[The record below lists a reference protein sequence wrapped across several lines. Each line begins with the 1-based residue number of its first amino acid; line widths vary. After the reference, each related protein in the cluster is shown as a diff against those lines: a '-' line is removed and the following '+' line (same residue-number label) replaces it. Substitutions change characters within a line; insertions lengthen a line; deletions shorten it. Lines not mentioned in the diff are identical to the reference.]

1 LKKLKKQKRFISEMK
16 KYKIIT
22 FSALLFT
29 LSLSYWQA
37 LAKDIPHDDLLSN
50 QDVEKCAA
58 KPDEESYDCSDKL
71 IQNSDNNLQDSFKN
85 KLKEIESANYSQWW
99 MGSEEQRKTMS
110 VNFANSQK
118 AWEQYKI
125 TYCKSAA
132 APYEN
137 THGYGDTLSSCFIN
151 MNRKRVAEINMISVN
166 SAR

>member
-1 LKKLKKQKRFISEMK
+1 MK
-16 KYKIIT
+16 KHKIKILPILVVAIS
-22 FSALLFT
+22 SAC
-29 LSLSYWQA
+29 WEA
-37 LAKDIPHDDLLSN
+37 LANEITHDDLLSN
-50 QDVEKCAA
+50 HDVEKCVA

-71 IQNSDNNLQDSFKN
+71 IQNSDNNLQDSFRK

-110 VNFANSQK
+110 ANFANSQK
-118 AWEQYKI
+118 AWEQYKL

-151 MNRKRVAEINMISVN
+151 MNQKRIDEINMISVN
-166 SAR
+166 SGR

>member
-1 LKKLKKQKRFISEMK
+1 
-16 KYKIIT
+16 
-22 FSALLFT
+22 
-29 LSLSYWQA
+29 
-37 LAKDIPHDDLLSN
+37 
-50 QDVEKCAA
+50 
-58 KPDEESYDCSDKL
+58 EESYDCSDKL

-151 MNRKRVAEINMISVN
+151 MNRKRVAEINMISVD

>member
-1 LKKLKKQKRFISEMK
+1 MEKRKLTISF
-16 KYKIIT
+16 T
-22 FSALLFT
+22 LLF
-29 LSLSYWQA
+29 LLLMNYREA
-37 LAKDIPHDDLLSN
+37 LAKDIIYNDLLSN

-71 IQNSDNNLQDSFKN
+71 IQNSDNNLQDSFRN

-118 AWEQYKI
+118 AWEQYKL

-151 MNRKRVAEINMISVN
+151 MNRKRVAEINMFSVD

>member
-1 LKKLKKQKRFISEMK
+1 
-16 KYKIIT
+16 
-22 FSALLFT
+22 
-29 LSLSYWQA
+29 
-37 LAKDIPHDDLLSN
+37 
-50 QDVEKCAA
+50 
-58 KPDEESYDCSDKL
+58 
-71 IQNSDNNLQDSFKN
+71 
-85 KLKEIESANYSQWW
+85 ESANYSQWW

-118 AWEQYKI
+118 AWEQYKL

-151 MNRKRVAEINMISVN
+151 MNRKRVAEINMFSVD

>member
-1 LKKLKKQKRFISEMK
+1 MRKH
-16 KYKIIT
+16 KIIILSMLVVAIS
-22 FSALLFT
+22 SAR
-29 LSLSYWQA
+29 WEA

-71 IQNSDNNLQDSFKN
+71 IQNSDNTLQDSFRN

-118 AWEQYKI
+118 AWEQYKL

-151 MNRKRVAEINMISVN
+151 MNRKRVAEINMISVD

>member
-1 LKKLKKQKRFISEMK
+1 MRKH
-16 KYKIIT
+16 KIIILSMLVVAIS
-22 FSALLFT
+22 SAR
-29 LSLSYWQA
+29 WEA

-58 KPDEESYDCSDKL
+58 KPDKESYDCSDKL
-71 IQNSDNNLQDSFKN
+71 IQNSDNTLQDSFRN

-118 AWEQYKI
+118 AWEQYKL

-151 MNRKRVAEINMISVN
+151 MNRKRVAEINMFSVD

>member
-1 LKKLKKQKRFISEMK
+1 MEKRKLKIPF
-16 KYKIIT
+16 T
-22 FSALLFT
+22 LLFI
-29 LSLSYWQA
+29 LLMNYRES
-37 LAKDIPHDDLLSN
+37 LAKDIIYNDLLSN
-50 QDVEKCAA
+50 QDVAKCAA

-71 IQNSDNNLQDSFKN
+71 IQNSDNNLQDSFK
-85 KLKEIESANYSQWW
+85 KKVKEIESANYSQWW

-151 MNRKRVAEINMISVN
+151 MNRKRVAEINMLSVD

>member
-1 LKKLKKQKRFISEMK
+1 MEKRKLTISF
-16 KYKIIT
+16 T
-22 FSALLFT
+22 LLF
-29 LSLSYWQA
+29 LLLMNYREA
-37 LAKDIPHDDLLSN
+37 LAKDIIYNDLLSN

-71 IQNSDNNLQDSFKN
+71 IQNSDSNLQDSFRN

-118 AWEQYKI
+118 AWEQYKL

-151 MNRKRVAEINMISVN
+151 MNRKRVAEINMFSVD

>member
-1 LKKLKKQKRFISEMK
+1 MRKH
-16 KYKIIT
+16 KIIILSMLVVAIS
-22 FSALLFT
+22 SAR
-29 LSLSYWQA
+29 WEA

-71 IQNSDNNLQDSFKN
+71 IQNSDNTLQDSFRN

-99 MGSEEQRKTMS
+99 MGSEDQRKTMS

-118 AWEQYKI
+118 AWEQYKL

-151 MNRKRVAEINMISVN
+151 MNRKRVAEINMFSVD

>member
-1 LKKLKKQKRFISEMK
+1 MEKRKLKIPF
-16 KYKIIT
+16 T
-22 FSALLFT
+22 LLFI
-29 LSLSYWQA
+29 LLMNYREA
-37 LAKDIPHDDLLSN
+37 LAKDIIYNDLLSN
-50 QDVEKCAA
+50 QDVAKCAA

-71 IQNSDNNLQDSFKN
+71 IQNSDNNLQDSFK
-85 KLKEIESANYSQWW
+85 KKVKEIESANYSQWW

-151 MNRKRVAEINMISVN
+151 MNRKRVAEINMLSVD

>member
-1 LKKLKKQKRFISEMK
+1 MEKRKLTISF
-16 KYKIIT
+16 T
-22 FSALLFT
+22 LLF
-29 LSLSYWQA
+29 LLLMNYREA
-37 LAKDIPHDDLLSN
+37 LAKHIIYNDLLSN

-71 IQNSDNNLQDSFKN
+71 IQNSDNNLQDSFK
-85 KLKEIESANYSQWW
+85 KKVKEIESANYSQWW

-110 VNFANSQK
+110 VNFVNSQK
-118 AWEQYKI
+118 AWEQYKF

-137 THGYGDTLSSCFIN
+137 THGYGDTLSSCLIN
-151 MNRKRVAEINMISVN
+151 MNRNWVAEITMISVN

>member
-1 LKKLKKQKRFISEMK
+1 MEKRKITISF
-16 KYKIIT
+16 T
-22 FSALLFT
+22 LLF
-29 LSLSYWQA
+29 LLLMNYREA
-37 LAKDIPHDDLLSN
+37 LAKHIIYNDLLSN
-50 QDVEKCAA
+50 QDIEKCAA

-71 IQNSDNNLQDSFKN
+71 IQNSDNNLQDSFRH

-118 AWEQYKI
+118 AWEQYKL

-151 MNRKRVAEINMISVN
+151 MNQKRIAEIDMISVD
-166 SAR
+166 SSR

>member
-1 LKKLKKQKRFISEMK
+1 MQKRK
-16 KYKIIT
+16 LII
-22 FSALLFT
+22 FPALLFT
-29 LSLSYWQA
+29 LSISYGEA
-37 LAKDIPHDDLLSN
+37 LAKDIPHNDLLSN
-50 QDVEKCAA
+50 QGVEKCAA
-58 KPDEESYDCSDKL
+58 KPDQESYDCSDKL
-71 IQNSDNNLQDSFKN
+71 IQNSDNNLQDSFK
-85 KLKEIESANYSQWW
+85 KKVKEIESANYSQWW

>member
-1 LKKLKKQKRFISEMK
+1 M
-16 KYKIIT
+16 
-22 FSALLFT
+22 FT
-29 LSLSYWQA
+29 LSSISWPTFSKAIY
-37 LAKDIPHDDLLSN
+37 HDDLLSN

-71 IQNSDNNLQDSFKN
+71 IQNSDNSLQDSFK
-85 KLKEIESANYSQWW
+85 KKVKEIESANYSQWW

-151 MNRKRVAEINMISVN
+151 MNRKRVAEINMISVD
-166 SAR
+166 SVR

>member
-1 LKKLKKQKRFISEMK
+1 MEKRKITISF
-16 KYKIIT
+16 T
-22 FSALLFT
+22 LLF
-29 LSLSYWQA
+29 LLLMNYREA
-37 LAKDIPHDDLLSN
+37 LAKHIIYNDLLSN

-71 IQNSDNNLQDSFKN
+71 IQNSDNNLQDSFK
-85 KLKEIESANYSQWW
+85 KKVKEIESANYSQWW
-99 MGSEEQRKTMS
+99 MGSEEQRKSMS

-118 AWEQYKI
+118 AWEQYKL

-151 MNRKRVAEINMISVN
+151 MNRKRVAEINMISVD

>member
-1 LKKLKKQKRFISEMK
+1 MEKRKLKIPF
-16 KYKIIT
+16 T
-22 FSALLFT
+22 LLFI
-29 LSLSYWQA
+29 LLMNYRKS
-37 LAKDIPHDDLLSN
+37 LAKDIIYNDLLSN
-50 QDVEKCAA
+50 QDVAKCAA

-71 IQNSDNNLQDSFKN
+71 IQNSDNNLQDSFK
-85 KLKEIESANYSQWW
+85 KKVKEIESANYSQWW

-151 MNRKRVAEINMISVN
+151 MNRKRVAEINMFSVN

>member
-1 LKKLKKQKRFISEMK
+1 MEKRKLTISF
-16 KYKIIT
+16 T
-22 FSALLFT
+22 LLF
-29 LSLSYWQA
+29 LLLMNYREA
-37 LAKDIPHDDLLSN
+37 LAKHIIYNDLLSN

-71 IQNSDNNLQDSFKN
+71 IQNSDNNLQDSFK
-85 KLKEIESANYSQWW
+85 KKVKEIESANYSQWW

-151 MNRKRVAEINMISVN
+151 MNRKRVAEINMISVD

>member
-1 LKKLKKQKRFISEMK
+1 MEKRKLTISF
-16 KYKIIT
+16 T
-22 FSALLFT
+22 LLF
-29 LSLSYWQA
+29 LLLMNYREA
-37 LAKDIPHDDLLSN
+37 LAKHIIYNDLLSN

-71 IQNSDNNLQDSFKN
+71 IQNSDNNLQDSFK
-85 KLKEIESANYSQWW
+85 KKVKEIESANYSQWW

-118 AWEQYKI
+118 AWEQYKF

-151 MNRKRVAEINMISVN
+151 MNRKRVAEINMFSVD

>member
-1 LKKLKKQKRFISEMK
+1 MR
-16 KYKIIT
+16 KYKIIILSMLVVAIL
-22 FSALLFT
+22 SAC
-29 LSLSYWQA
+29 WEA

-71 IQNSDNNLQDSFKN
+71 IQNSDNNLQDSFK
-85 KLKEIESANYSQWW
+85 KKVKEIESANYSQWW

-125 TYCKSAA
+125 TY
-132 APYEN
+132 
-137 THGYGDTLSSCFIN
+137 
-151 MNRKRVAEINMISVN
+151 
-166 SAR
+166 

>member
-1 LKKLKKQKRFISEMK
+1 MRKH
-16 KYKIIT
+16 KIIILSMLVVAIS
-22 FSALLFT
+22 SAR
-29 LSLSYWQA
+29 WEA

-71 IQNSDNNLQDSFKN
+71 IQNSDNTLQDSFRN

-118 AWEQYKI
+118 AWEQYKL

-151 MNRKRVAEINMISVN
+151 MNRKRVAEINMFSVD

>member
-1 LKKLKKQKRFISEMK
+1 MEKRKLTISF
-16 KYKIIT
+16 T
-22 FSALLFT
+22 LLF
-29 LSLSYWQA
+29 LLLMNYREA
-37 LAKDIPHDDLLSN
+37 LAKHIIYNDLLSN

-71 IQNSDNNLQDSFKN
+71 IQNSDNNLQDSFK
-85 KLKEIESANYSQWW
+85 KKVKEIESANYSQWW

-118 AWEQYKI
+118 AWEQYKF

>member
-1 LKKLKKQKRFISEMK
+1 MEKRKLKIPF
-16 KYKIIT
+16 T
-22 FSALLFT
+22 LLFI
-29 LSLSYWQA
+29 LLMNYRESLA
-37 LAKDIPHDDLLSN
+37 RDIIYNDLLSN
-50 QDVEKCAA
+50 QDVAKCAA

-71 IQNSDNNLQDSFKN
+71 IQNSDNNLQDSFK
-85 KLKEIESANYSQWW
+85 KKVKEIESANYSQWW
-99 MGSEEQRKTMS
+99 MGSEEQRKTMG

-151 MNRKRVAEINMISVN
+151 MNRKRVAEINMLSVD

>member
-1 LKKLKKQKRFISEMK
+1 MNYRE
-16 KYKIIT
+16 
-22 FSALLFT
+22 
-29 LSLSYWQA
+29 A
-37 LAKDIPHDDLLSN
+37 LAKDIIYNDLLSN

-71 IQNSDNNLQDSFKN
+71 IQNSDNNLQDSFRN

-118 AWEQYKI
+118 AWEQYKL

-132 APYEN
+132 ASYEN

-151 MNRKRVAEINMISVN
+151 MNRKRVAEINMFSVD